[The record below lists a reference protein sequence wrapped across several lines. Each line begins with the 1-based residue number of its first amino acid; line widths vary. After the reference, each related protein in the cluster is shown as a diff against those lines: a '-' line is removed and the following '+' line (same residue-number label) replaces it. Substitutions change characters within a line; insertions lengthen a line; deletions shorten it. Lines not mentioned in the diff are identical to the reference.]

1 MVTSGPHSF
10 QLRDSL
16 ANSVAEENTFLKGI
30 ENMSGETVQDFDIRN
45 SLSMLFA
52 TRFVSYQWPDS
63 EKLNQELTEL
73 ILASERSDDEG
84 RGIRS
89 NAGGWQSRGNLIIW
103 PDPCIQMLKQ
113 RVETIVFSLLG
124 KIVRNEG
131 TERTFTLLID
141 SWANVCRNRN
151 YNVVHTH
158 PNAMWSVVYYVS
170 AGEPDESMPYSGLLE
185 LLDPRESA
193 NCIQIPNTVLDTPA
207 LIENIPGRMILFPS
221 WAKHMVH
228 PFVGSGVRISIA
240 SNISVVEET
249 RTPRVQNHLPGT
261 ATATLRSDSG

>member
-240 SNISVVEET
+240 SNISVVEKT